1 MANLTFENIG
11 IKALAAAVPAN
22 TIDNLSYTEHFPAED
37 VKEIV
42 EKTGIKERRF
52 VPDGMTASDLC
63 FHAAQKLMEDN
74 SIKPDEIDALIFV
87 SQTPDYRMPAS
98 SVILQDRL
106 GLPKTTMAFDLNLG
120 CSAFVYGMSVAYSF
134 MQQQGFKNVLLLD
147 GETRSKV
154 YHPKDRKTAFLFG
167 DGGIAAL
174 IGKGDDYGKS
184 YFSLNTDGSR
194 QNLIKVDAGGY
205 RNPSTPETLKEKVVD
220 EYGNVRTDEHGYM
233 NGADVFTFAIREIPK
248 NIKATIADAGISKD
262 EIDFVVLHQAN
273 EYMNNYLVKK
283 LKLDSD
289 KCPICLDKFGNTSSV
304 SIPLTI
310 ATQLQDELKSDK
322 KKLLLS
328 GFGVGMSWATA
339 VINSPGMVIS
349 DLVEVKA
356 GD

>member
-11 IKALAAAVPAN
+11 IKAMAAAVPAN
-22 TIDNLSYTEHFPAED
+22 IIDNLTYTEHFPAED

-52 VPDGMTASDLC
+52 VTEGMTASDLC
-63 FHAAQKLMEDN
+63 FHAAKKLMEDN
-74 SIKPDEIDALIFV
+74 EVKAEDIDALIFV

-106 GLPKTTMAFDLNLG
+106 GLPKSTLAFDMNLG

-167 DGGIAAL
+167 DGGVAAL
-174 IGKGDDYGKS
+174 ISRDEAYGKS
-184 YFSLNTDGSR
+184 YFSLNSDGSR
-194 QNLIKVDAGGY
+194 QDLIKMDAGGY

-220 EYGNVRTDEHGYM
+220 EYGNIRTDEHGYM
-233 NGADVFTFAIREIPK
+233 NGADVFNFAIREIPK
-248 NIKATIADAGISKD
+248 DIRHTLEYAGADKED
-262 EIDFVVLHQAN
+262 IDFFVLHQAN
-273 EYMNNYLVKK
+273 IYMNNYLGKK

-289 KCPICLDKFGNTSSV
+289 KMPISLDRFGNTSSV

-310 ATQLQDELKSDK
+310 VSELKDELKGEK
-322 KKLLLS
+322 QKKLLLC
-328 GFGVGMSWATA
+328 GFGVGMSWASA
-339 VINSPGMVIS
+339 VINTSKVHIS
-349 DLVEVKA
+349 SLVEV
-356 GD
+356 

>member
-1 MANLTFENIG
+1 MAKLTFENIG
-11 IKALAAAVPAN
+11 IRALSAAVPAN

-52 VPDGMTASDLC
+52 VKEGMTASDLC
-63 FHAAQKLMEDN
+63 FHSAEKLMKDN
-74 SIKPDEIDALIFV
+74 SVEPDEIDALIFV

-106 GLPKTTMAFDLNLG
+106 GLPKTTLAFDMNLG

-134 MQQQGFKNVLLLD
+134 MQQQGFRNVLLLD

-167 DGGIAAL
+167 DGAVAAL
-174 IGKGDDYGKS
+174 VTRDKS
-184 YFSLNTDGSR
+184 FGTSTFSLNSDGSR
-194 QNLIKVDAGGY
+194 QDLIKVDAGGY

-220 EYGNVRTDEHGYM
+220 EYGNIRTDEHGYM
-233 NGADVFTFAIREIPK
+233 NGADVFNFAIREIPK
-248 NIKATIADAGISKD
+248 DVKNTMADAGVNKE
-262 EIDFVVLHQAN
+262 EIDYFVFHQAN
-273 EYMNNYLVKK
+273 EYMNNYLAKK
-283 LKLDSD
+283 LKLDGN
-289 KCPICLDKFGNTSSV
+289 KCPSCLDKFGNTSSV

-310 ATQLQDELKSDK
+310 ATQLKDDLKKDR
-322 KKLLLS
+322 KKLLLC

-339 VINSPGMVIS
+339 VINTEKMVIS
-349 DLVEVKA
+349 DLVEVE
-356 GD
+356 